1 MSSITQDSLNRQ
13 TAINEWYYKYR
24 LDTLFVLQIAFIG
37 FSFVLLMAVLS
48 KYGMISSMF
57 VVYSGIFIVL
67 FLFIVWYFKYTYS
80 NSTRDLYQWDK
91 RKFAGDGT
99 MNSAIST
106 DVQRAMTDILAT
118 CRK

>member
-1 MSSITQDSLNRQ
+1 MSSVSPDSLHRQ

-24 LDTLFVLQIAFIG
+24 LDTLFVLQLAFIG

-48 KYGMISSMF
+48 KYGMISPMF

-80 NSTRDLYQWDK
+80 NSTRDLYHWDK

-106 DVQRAMTDILAT
+106 DVQRAMNDILAS